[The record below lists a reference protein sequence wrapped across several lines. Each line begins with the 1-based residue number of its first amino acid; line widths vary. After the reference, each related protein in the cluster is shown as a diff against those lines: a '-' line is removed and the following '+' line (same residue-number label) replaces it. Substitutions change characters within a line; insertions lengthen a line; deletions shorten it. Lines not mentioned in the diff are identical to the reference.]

1 MKNIFNSYGLKRYVW
16 FSLHHFLIPQYF
28 LHLFKKLLLAIVI
41 SSHMEEKQDQYVSS
55 EEFKGKGTFFVC
67 EWLRK
72 EDQEKPCE
80 IFES

>member
-28 LHLFKKLLLAIVI
+28 LHPFKKLLPAIVI
-41 SSHMEEKQDQYVSS
+41 SSHMEEKQ